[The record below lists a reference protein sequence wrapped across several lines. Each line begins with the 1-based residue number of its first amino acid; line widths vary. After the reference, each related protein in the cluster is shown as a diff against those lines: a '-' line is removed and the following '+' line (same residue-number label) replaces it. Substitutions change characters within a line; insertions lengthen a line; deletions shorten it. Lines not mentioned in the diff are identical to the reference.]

1 MDPGAARGRR
11 GPDTGATRRVGT
23 IAGVRLDV
31 WLDVSCLF
39 KTRSEGKRACEGGK
53 VDVNGQAAKPNREL
67 KEGDRLDITR
77 PFGRRQQVV
86 VRGFAEKHIPKAD
99 ARLLYE
105 DVTPKPS
112 PAEIE
117 LLRIAKMAAPFTR
130 RASLGAPDKRERRQ
144 LRRLKGRD

>member
-1 MDPGAARGRR
+1 
-11 GPDTGATRRVGT
+11 
-23 IAGVRLDV
+23 VRLDI

-39 KTRSEGKRACEGGK
+39 KTRSEAKRACEGGK
-53 VDVNGQAAKPNREL
+53 VDVNDQASKPNREL
-67 KEGDRLDITR
+67 KLGDHLEITR

-86 VRGFAEKHIPKAD
+86 VRGFAEKHIPRAE

-105 DVTPKPS
+105 DVTPKPT
-112 PAEIE
+112 PEE
-117 LLRIAKMAAPFTR
+117 LDLLRMARMAAPFTR

>member
-1 MDPGAARGRR
+1 M
-11 GPDTGATRRVGT
+11 
-23 IAGVRLDV
+23 RLDV

-39 KTRSEGKRACEGGK
+39 KTRSEAKRACEGGK

-67 KEGDRLDITR
+67 KQGDRLEITR
-77 PFGRRQQVV
+77 RFGRRQQVV
-86 VRGFAEKHIPKAD
+86 VQGFAEKHIPRAD

-112 PAEIE
+112 PEELE
-117 LLRIAKMAAPFTR
+117 LLRMARMAAPFTR

>member
-1 MDPGAARGRR
+1 
-11 GPDTGATRRVGT
+11 
-23 IAGVRLDV
+23 VRLDV

-39 KTRSEGKRACEGGK
+39 KTRSEAKRACEGGK

-67 KEGDRLDITR
+67 KQGDRLDITR
-77 PFGRRQQVV
+77 RFGRRQQVV
-86 VRGFAEKHIPKAD
+86 VQGFAEKHIPRAD

-112 PAEIE
+112 PEELE
-117 LLRIAKMAAPFTR
+117 LLKMARMAAPFTR